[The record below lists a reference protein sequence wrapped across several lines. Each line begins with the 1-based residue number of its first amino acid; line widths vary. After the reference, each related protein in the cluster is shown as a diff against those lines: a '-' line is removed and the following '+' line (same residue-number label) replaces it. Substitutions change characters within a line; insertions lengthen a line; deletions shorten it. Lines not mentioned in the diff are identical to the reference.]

1 MEAQQ
6 LWQAVLGDLEVR
18 LSKTA
23 FNNWLRPTRVVAF
36 HDDTV
41 TVAAANTFGAATL
54 QGRYASQI
62 ERAVSD
68 LVGRPIKV
76 EFTIT
81 ERSDTGR
88 QPEPAAPLRRQ
99 RHLRTPRALSGN
111 DLDRPNPAN
120 PHAID
125 TGTANPAAS
134 TEPSRRAAISTTRTV
149 GKPPTM
155 ASIRVMSMSR
165 TSSGPRTGSPTP
177 PRCRWR
183 SIPAAPTTPSSS
195 TAVSA
200 WARPIWSTRSA
211 TAPSQL
217 RPDLQIIYVS
227 SEKFTNDLINAIRGQ
242 RMEEF
247 RSRYRAA
254 DILMIDDIQF
264 IAGKESTQE
273 EFFHTFNALY
283 QAGKQVVI
291 TSDRSPRA
299 IASLADRLRSR
310 FEGGLIA
317 DVGLPDFETRT
328 AILRT
333 KGESMGIALPDAV
346 VEYVAEKDQ
355 TNIRELEGALNRILA
370 LSQLTGR
377 SLTLSLAME
386 ALTGAGGGAGGP
398 RPKASA
404 DAVVEAVAAYYKVH
418 LKRCS
423 WPGPHQR
430 DRAPPP
436 GGDVPDSRGDRPLPR
451 RHRQGTGWPRPH
463 HRHARHREDRA
474 GPLRRRVPPLPGHR
488 PSAKRFSPRRNQ
500 SNWNLTRIAS
510 PRLFGSARANP
521 GPTLGRRPRAASQRC
536 FHLAELIPFF
546 HIRRY

>member
-36 HDDTV
+36 NDDTV

-54 QGRYASQI
+54 QGRYAAQI

-76 EFTIT
+76 EFTIA
-81 ERSDTGR
+81 ERSD
-88 QPEPAAPLRRQ
+88 PPPAY
-99 RHLRTPRALSGN
+99 
-111 DLDRPNPAN
+111 
-120 PHAID
+120 
-125 TGTANPAAS
+125 AA
-134 TEPSRRAAISTTRTV
+134 RTV
-149 GKPPTM
+149 GARGGGVSTQTDPGP
-155 ASIRVMSMSR
+155 SP
-165 TSSGPRTGSPTP
+165 SGDAHPSAEPATPRDRPQPATP
-177 PRCRWR
+177 NAPIARPAPDRAQPAR
-183 SIPAAPTTPSSS
+183 PPAAASQQLALAATPNHCLNPRYVYERYIVGSSNRFAHAAS
-195 TAVSA
+195 LSVAENPGGIYNPFFVYGGVGLGKTHLVHAIGHRA
-200 WARPIWSTRSA
+200 IA
-211 TAPSQL
+211 L
-217 RPDLQIIYVS
+217 RPDIVIVYVS

-242 RMEEF
+242 RMEDF

-291 TSDRSPRA
+291 TSDRSPKA

-317 DVGLPDFETRT
+317 DVGMPDFETRT

-333 KGESMGIALPDAV
+333 KGETMGVALPDAV
-346 VEYVAEKDQ
+346 VEYVAQKDQ

-370 LSQLTGR
+370 LAQLTGR
-377 SLTLSLAME
+377 SLTLALAME
-386 ALTGAGGGAGGP
+386 ALTGAGGGAAGP

-404 DAVVEAVAAYYKVH
+404 VAVVEAVAAYYKVH
-418 LKRCS
+418 LK
-423 WPGPHQR
+423 
-430 DRAPPP
+430 DL
-436 GGDVPDSRGDRPLPR
+436 RGRGRTKEIVLPR
-451 RHRQGTGWPRPH
+451 QVAMYLVREETSLSLGDIGQELGGRDHTTVMHGIEKIEQALTADAALRSQVVAIREAIFTGT
-463 HRHARHREDRA
+463 
-474 GPLRRRVPPLPGHR
+474 
-488 PSAKRFSPRRNQ
+488 
-500 SNWNLTRIAS
+500 
-510 PRLFGSARANP
+510 
-521 GPTLGRRPRAASQRC
+521 
-536 FHLAELIPFF
+536 
-546 HIRRY
+546 